1 MGQLKLLA
9 LQEFKVISMK
19 VYPVKILTAFNNSIQ
34 AAGGQPL
41 FEVGPANS
49 MMNGELTTAS
59 PEIKRYLAREMAYS
73 KFSNTHPRVL
83 SMVHRLWTL
92 MRHNI
97 DEKGIEAQQDFMLK
111 AQEQLQRAE
120 SFKDGYLEI
129 KERFSKSM
137 LDEDNLRFYFFEPA
151 ERILKDFAIKQL
163 ENAFQSNHL
172 EKSLNQNHQKWGDSP
187 LKKDF
192 ETFIKS
198 DIFQARLEERVSQIY
213 KRLVGQSLE
222 LNEAFN
228 EIAAAERKQHKK
240 DRNYQSIEDLMQK
253 SLEDMF
259 HLIVIPLLDHQV

>member
-1 MGQLKLLA
+1 MQ
-9 LQEFKVISMK
+9 
-19 VYPVKILTAFNNSIQ
+19 VYPTGILEAMNNSIKR
-34 AAGGQPL
+34 AGGQPL
-41 FEVGPANS
+41 FEVGPANFS
-49 MMNGELTTAS
+49 EELTIDS
-59 PEIKRYLAREMAYS
+59 PAIQRYLAEEMARPS
-73 KFSNTHPRVL
+73 SG
-83 SMVHRLWTL
+83 
-92 MRHNI
+92 
-97 DEKGIEAQQDFMLK
+97 EKGIEAQQDFMLK

-129 KERFSKSM
+129 KDRFSKSM
-137 LDEDNLRFYFFEPA
+137 LKEDNLRFYFFEPA
-151 ERILKDFAIKQL
+151 EETLKDFATKQL
-163 ENAFQSNHL
+163 ENAFQKNHL
-172 EKSLNQNHQKWGDSP
+172 EKSLNENHQKRGESS

-213 KRLVGQSLE
+213 KRLVEQSPE

>member
-1 MGQLKLLA
+1 
-9 LQEFKVISMK
+9 
-19 VYPVKILTAFNNSIQ
+19 
-34 AAGGQPL
+34 L
-41 FEVGPANS
+41 FEVDTANFS
-49 MMNGELTTAS
+49 EELTIDS
-59 PEIKRYLAREMAYS
+59 PAIQRYLAEEMARPS
-73 KFSNTHPRVL
+73 SG
-83 SMVHRLWTL
+83 
-92 MRHNI
+92 
-97 DEKGIEAQQDFMLK
+97 EKGVEAQQDFMLK

-129 KERFSKSM
+129 KDRFSKTM

-213 KRLVGQSLE
+213 NGLVGQSLE
-222 LNEAFN
+222 LNEAVN
-228 EIAAAERKQHKK
+228 ELAAESTQHRKGKNHE
-240 DRNYQSIEDLMQK
+240 SIEDIMKQ

>member
-1 MGQLKLLA
+1 M
-9 LQEFKVISMK
+9 E
-19 VYPVKILTAFNNSIQ
+19 VYPTGILEAMNNSI
-34 AAGGQPL
+34 ARAGGQPL
-41 FEVGPANS
+41 FEVTQAYSMNKELTANS
-49 MMNGELTTAS
+49 PVTQ
-59 PEIKRYLAREMAYS
+59 RHLAREMLHS
-73 KFSNTHPRVL
+73 NFSDTHNPVL
-83 SMVHRLWTL
+83 SMAHRLWTL

-97 DEKGIEAQQDFMLK
+97 DERGIEAQQDFMLK
-111 AQEQLQRAE
+111 AQEQLLRAE

-129 KERFSKSM
+129 KDRFSKIM

-198 DIFQARLEERVSQIY
+198 DIFQARLEERVLQIY
-213 KRLVGQSLE
+213 NGLLQQPE
-222 LNEAFN
+222 LNEAVN
-228 EIAAAERKQHKK
+228 ELAAESTQHRKGKNHE
-240 DRNYQSIEDLMQK
+240 SIEDIMKQ